1 MDDRQACKHQP
12 TSAFRVNGL
21 LIRLAN
27 TITTCH
33 VSNMLNDIFSAQLHS
48 TNQPTNQPIN
58 QSINRHKTTSLYHT
72 HKTKIIRMTL
82 THTPLVSPFPVYG
95 SIVPLSRFL
104 ISSIMIWK
112 SDGKK
117 VWISV
122 MLYLVPLS
130 KESFKILVAAILRAR
145 SIQLRTVLA
154 LEK

>member
-1 MDDRQACKHQP
+1 LDDRQACKHQP

-58 QSINRHKTTSLYHT
+58 QSTDTRLLHCIHT